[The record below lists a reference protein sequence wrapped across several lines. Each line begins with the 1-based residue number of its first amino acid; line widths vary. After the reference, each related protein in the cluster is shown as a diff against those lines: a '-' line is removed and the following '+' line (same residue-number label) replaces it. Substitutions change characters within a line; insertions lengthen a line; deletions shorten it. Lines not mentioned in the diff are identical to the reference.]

1 MEWFRNRIE
10 AKIVIE
16 DWRVHYNEVRPHSSL
31 NYQTPDE
38 YRRAQEHRL
47 STAVISGIVWS

>member
-16 DWRVHYNEVRPHSSL
+16 DWCTHDNEVRPHSSL
-31 NYQTPDE
+31 QYLTPAE
-38 YRRAQEHRL
+38 FLRVSNVVQPLEP
-47 STAVISGIVWS
+47 

>member
-16 DWRVHYNEVRPHSSL
+16 DWRTHYNEVRPHSSSQYL
-31 NYQTPDE
+31 HPQNFVEFANVVQP
-38 YRRAQEHRL
+38 L
-47 STAVISGIVWS
+47 GP